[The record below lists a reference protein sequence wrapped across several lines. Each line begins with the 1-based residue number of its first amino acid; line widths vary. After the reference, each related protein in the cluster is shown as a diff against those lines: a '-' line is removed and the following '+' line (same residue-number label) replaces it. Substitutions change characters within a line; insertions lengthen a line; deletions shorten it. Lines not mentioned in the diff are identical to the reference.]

1 MNCLCLKAKEFRFIF
16 FSEMS
21 SPCGSEVWGVVSG
34 VGHDE
39 GEAVLPKVVGV
50 VIGVGVEMG
59 GADVEWRGW

>member
-1 MNCLCLKAKEFRFIF
+1 MNCLGLEAEESGFVL

-21 SPCGSEVWGVVSG
+21 SPCGSEVGRMVSS

-39 GEAVLPKVVGV
+39 GYAVLPKVVGV

-59 GADVEWRGW
+59 GADVEWCGW